1 MKKSECLANYI
12 ASLNEQNFT
21 LDYLDKK
28 FTSELY
34 AIANLDKEN
43 ISKIKLKKSND
54 LLKIYLIYTTNVIDE
69 EEIDEN
75 QNKFI
80 KFAEVDLSTELLTI
94 DGYERYNIYLTSV
107 LNKYEETKSSIIEDI
122 NKINNKNKFLKKIFK
137 NHYKRTL
144 EYYTNTL
151 NLINTIENRCKKE
164 LNIFDNNH
172 TIEKIIQTFIEETN
186 FAFGIKL
193 KVMSNKNSF
202 VEMENKK

>member
-34 AIANLDKEN
+34 AIATLDKEN

-151 NLINTIENRCKKE
+151 NLINNIENRCKKE

>member
-34 AIANLDKEN
+34 AIATLDKEN

>member
-34 AIANLDKEN
+34 AIATLDKEN

-54 LLKIYLIYTTNVIDE
+54 LLKIYLIYITNVFDE

-80 KFAEVDLSTELLTI
+80 KFAEVDLTTELLTI

-144 EYYTNTL
+144 EYYTNAL

-164 LNIFDNNH
+164 LNIFDSNH
-172 TIEKIIQTFIEETN
+172 TIENIIHTFIEETN

>member
-34 AIANLDKEN
+34 AIATLDKEN

-54 LLKIYLIYTTNVIDE
+54 LLKIYLIYATNVIDE

-75 QNKFI
+75 QNRFI

-144 EYYTNTL
+144 EYYTNAL
-151 NLINTIENRCKKE
+151 NLVNTIENRYKKE